1 MGYFETKG
9 YAKREYVCDIMEI
22 TVYFHASD
30 DHTYEISRNVMDECE
45 RFLKDAQKIGL
56 KPEDINLAEDV
67 VLRRNSYDK
76 TSRNA
81 ERELSIRT
89 KYDMKLINAIKSI
102 LNEGKYA
109 HSITVSMDYSGK
121 EKLHKE
127 LLYEAMA
134 DAKEKAEELAKGLG
148 TKIVGIEYAQDN
160 SCYDDKYLWENLLQ
174 CLSLGDDADDTY
186 EESNKLSAK
195 ASSESASITIKWNIE

>member
-1 MGYFETKG
+1 
-9 YAKREYVCDIMEI
+9 MEI

-45 RFLKDAQKIGL
+45 RFLKDAQRIGL

-76 TSRNA
+76 ISRNA

-121 EKLHKE
+121 EQLHKE
-127 LLYEAMA
+127 LLFEAMA

-160 SCYDDKYLWENLLQ
+160 SSYDNNVLWENLLQ
-174 CLSLGDDADDTY
+174 CLSLGEDTDDAY
-186 EESNKLSAK
+186 EESNRLSAK

>member
-1 MGYFETKG
+1 MGYIETRG
-9 YAKREYVCDIMEI
+9 YAKREYECDIMRI
-22 TVYFHASD
+22 TISFHAND
-30 DHTYEISRNVMDECE
+30 DDTYKISRNVMDECE
-45 RFLKDAQKIGL
+45 RFLKDAKKIGI
-56 KPEDINLAEDV
+56 KAEDINLADDT
-67 VLRRNSYDK
+67 VLRRNNYDRE
-76 TSRNA
+76 SRDA

-89 KYDMKLINAIKSI
+89 TYDMKLINSIKTL
-102 LNEGKYA
+102 LNDGKYN
-109 HSITVSMDYSGK
+109 HSIMLNMEYSGK

-127 LLYEAMA
+127 LLFEAMA

-148 TKIVGIEYAQDN
+148 TKIIGIEYTQDN

-174 CLSLGDDADDTY
+174 CLSLGEDADDTY